1 MSEDP
6 IPRGSRAPL
15 SGGLE
20 LKLLLRP
27 RNNTMAA
34 VSIGP
39 ALLGYQR
46 YATNIAEEPQPRTD
60 SLKSFFGFLTCIY
73 VHRSLFVIIN
83 HSNCLVPKLMKTSDD
98 DERMNLT
105 EEEEAALKVRHQE
118 WMNKFNREY
127 KDEAEKA
134 YRFEIFKSTVRFA
147 EKFNAEQVKEHG
159 YCKCILGTTQ
169 FADLTLEEF
178 GHWVDGRTDTFGPPK
193 VTKFD

>member
-1 MSEDP
+1 MR
-6 IPRGSRAPL
+6 RGAAASHL
-15 SGGLE
+15 LHGLAHHVGRSNTTR
-20 LKLLLRP
+20 LQGSSLRP

-46 YATNIAEEPQPRTD
+46 YATNIAEEPQP
-60 SLKSFFGFLTCIY
+60 L
-73 VHRSLFVIIN
+73 
-83 HSNCLVPKLMKTSDD
+83 PKLMKTSDD

-147 EKFNAEQVKEHG
+147 EKFKAEQVKEHG

-193 VTKFD
+193 KEYLGLKAKLKSKEDRKW

>member
-1 MSEDP
+1 MCTCKFATNSC
-6 IPRGSRAPL
+6 RVL

-60 SLKSFFGFLTCIY
+60 SLNSFFGFLTCIY

-105 EEEEAALKVRHQE
+105 EEEGETPRV
-118 WMNKFNREY
+118 
-127 KDEAEKA
+127 D
-134 YRFEIFKSTVRFA
+134 
-147 EKFNAEQVKEHG
+147 EQVQPQ
-159 YCKCILGTTQ
+159 IQ
-169 FADLTLEEF
+169 RR
-178 GHWVDGRTDTFGPPK
+178 GREGLSL
-193 VTKFD
+193 

>member
-1 MSEDP
+1 MR
-6 IPRGSRAPL
+6 RGAAASHLLHGLAHHVGRSNTTRLQGSSLRVL

-46 YATNIAEEPQPRTD
+46 YATNIAEEPQP
-60 SLKSFFGFLTCIY
+60 L
-73 VHRSLFVIIN
+73 
-83 HSNCLVPKLMKTSDD
+83 PKLMKTSDD

-105 EEEEAALKVRHQE
+105 EEEGETPR
-118 WMNKFNREY
+118 FNREY

-178 GHWVDGRTDTFGPPK
+178 GHGRTDTFGPPK
-193 VTKFD
+193 PCPEIMTKA

>member
-1 MSEDP
+1 MCTCKFATNSC
-6 IPRGSRAPL
+6 RVL

-46 YATNIAEEPQPRTD
+46 YATNIAEEPQP
-60 SLKSFFGFLTCIY
+60 L
-73 VHRSLFVIIN
+73 
-83 HSNCLVPKLMKTSDD
+83 PKLMKTSDD

>member
-1 MSEDP
+1 MCTCKFATNSC
-6 IPRGSRAPL
+6 RVL

-46 YATNIAEEPQPRTD
+46 YATNIAEEPQP
-60 SLKSFFGFLTCIY
+60 L
-73 VHRSLFVIIN
+73 
-83 HSNCLVPKLMKTSDD
+83 PKLMKTSDD

-134 YRFEIFKSTVRFA
+134 YRFEVFKSTVQYV
-147 EKFNAEQVKEHG
+147 EKFNAEQVKKYG
-159 YCKCILGTTQ
+159 CCKCTLGTNK
-169 FADLTLEEF
+169 FADLTVEE
-178 GHWVDGRTDTFGPPK
+178 VSN
-193 VTKFD
+193 KFCGKRSRQC

>member
-1 MSEDP
+1 MR
-6 IPRGSRAPL
+6 RGAAASHL
-15 SGGLE
+15 LHGLAHHVGRSNTTR
-20 LKLLLRP
+20 LQGSSLRP
-27 RNNTMAA
+27 RYNTMAA

-39 ALLGYQR
+39 ALLGYQ
-46 YATNIAEEPQPRTD
+46 
-60 SLKSFFGFLTCIY
+60 K
-73 VHRSLFVIIN
+73 N
-83 HSNCLVPKLMKTSDD
+83 HNHLMKTSDD

-105 EEEEAALKVRHQE
+105 EEEAAALKVRHQE

-178 GHWVDGRTDTFGPPK
+178 GHSVDGRTDTFGPPK